1 MPQEKKIYGLIGKN
15 ISYSFSKKYFTQ
27 KFKKIKLTNCEY
39 NNFDI
44 SSLDEFD
51 ILKKDSLIRGLNV
64 TIPYKEKI
72 IPRLDSLD
80 LEAEKIGAVN
90 TIKIDSNN
98 KLKGY
103 NTDYLGFLNSIKKYV
118 KKDHKKA
125 ILLGSG
131 GASKAIIYALEK
143 INISSS
149 IVSRSNIKG
158 DLTYEDLNSN
168 IIEKYQIII
177 NCSPKG
183 TYPNVN
189 DCPDIPYKKISERH
203 ICNNLKYKPE
213 ETMFLK
219 KCKKRG
225 ATVIDGIKMLE
236 IQADESWKIW
246 NL

>member
-125 ILLGSG
+125 ILLGGSSLKNFSNTEG
-131 GASKAIIYALEK
+131 QNGNFQQKFNVYGKEKVSCMRPKCLGFIRKIY
-143 INISSS
+143 ISNRSS
-149 IVSRSNIKG
+149 FFC
-158 DLTYEDLNSN
+158 T
-168 IIEKYQIII
+168 
-177 NCSPKG
+177 
-183 TYPNVN
+183 
-189 DCPDIPYKKISERH
+189 
-203 ICNNLKYKPE
+203 
-213 ETMFLK
+213 
-219 KCKKRG
+219 KCQK
-225 ATVIDGIKMLE
+225 
-236 IQADESWKIW
+236 
-246 NL
+246 